1 VNDIVNLWVLLEN
14 LVQLGLLGNVGVVD
28 LWLLAANE
36 LNAVCDLFERVVVV
50 VYDDD
55 IVSGLEEGEG
65 SERTNVSGTTGQVLI
80 VC

>member
-1 VNDIVNLWVLLEN
+1 MNDIVNLWVLLEN